1 MGADPVLTR
10 IARVVARVA
19 TGSTYLL
26 LGLDAARAPGPR
38 VEMAASTLAAL
49 RKVVPLP
56 VDDAQIVRANGAA
69 QALAGAVLLT
79 GRAQR
84 WASLGMIASL
94 IPTTLAGHDFW
105 NIEDPMARKMQRT
118 QFHKNL
124 AMLGGLLFAV
134 SDDTRT
140 GAGR

>member
-1 MGADPVLTR
+1 MLTR
-10 IARVVARVA
+10 IARVAARVA
-19 TGSTYLL
+19 TGSTYLV

-38 VEMAASTLAAL
+38 VQMAASTLAAL

-69 QALAGAVLLT
+69 QALAGALLLT

-84 WASLGMIASL
+84 WVSLGMIASL

-105 NIEDPMARKMQRT
+105 NIEDPLARKMQRT

-134 SDDTRT
+134 SDDTRIEE
-140 GAGR
+140 GR